1 MKKLPAFTLM
11 ELLVTMVLSTIVVAA
26 AFTGYEIMAG
36 RYGSYQQVNTGI
48 REAAWMNGLLL
59 KDMQRAQQVTA
70 TGKTIVL
77 SAAPEQ
83 PVTYEFRDAYVLRRS
98 HELTDTFYVAIK
110 NAAPLFNRQPV
121 NAGDV
126 IDELQLEAVI
136 GEEPERFVY
145 RKNYPAAMRVK
156 NPDAK
161 TNPENE

>member
-36 RYGSYQQVNTGI
+36 RYGSYQQVNAGI

-70 TGKTIVL
+70 TGRTIL
-77 SAAPEQ
+77 LTAAPEQ
-83 PVTYEFRDAYVLRRS
+83 PVTYEFRDEYVLRHS
-98 HELTDTFYVAIK
+98 HELTDTFHVSIK
-110 NAAPLFNRQPV
+110 NSTARFNQLPV
-121 NAGDV
+121 NAGDL

-145 RKNYPAAMRVK
+145 RKNYPAAMRIK
-156 NPDAK
+156 SPEAK
-161 TNPENE
+161 PNPENK